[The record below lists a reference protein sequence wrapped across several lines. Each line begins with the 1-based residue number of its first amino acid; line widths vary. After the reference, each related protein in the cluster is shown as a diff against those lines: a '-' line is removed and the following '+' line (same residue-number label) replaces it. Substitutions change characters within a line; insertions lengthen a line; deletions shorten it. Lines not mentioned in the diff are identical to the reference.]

1 MVGSMHLQK
10 KKGTVHENLEG
21 SIERWFSPRGY
32 GFIEIPGKGDVFVH
46 VNDIEG
52 LKSSDAISSFGT
64 SHGSTINVWGHSLK
78 GSKVRFD
85 VVETVRGYKAKKVKI
100 VEKGSQRSDSLHEG
114 QRSPR
119 EPTYPEPKSNWVLPQ
134 QLEPPAAYQTSSSRE
149 SIHRARRRME
159 EAMNADGV
167 PTHHVANMMRALPSA
182 SSNSYPSIRR
192 FHKASHSDPQ
202 QAIRLNYLVIPPSS
216 PSVLPN
222 QLPQMSTNFLKQA
235 SPRAYSDMVK
245 QSMGRIVQ
253 ELAPDL
259 RFFEDLVVDYIMEY
273 AGTISL
279 SLINFND
286 MMSKASRAV
295 RYQSHMNRM
304 PPGRRARQ
312 LAGFAHPERRDAA
325 MMTAYGE
332 AH

>member
-1 MVGSMHLQK
+1 MHLQK

-52 LKSSDAISSFGT
+52 LKSSDAISTFGT

-100 VEKGSQRSDSLHEG
+100 VEKGNQRSDMHEG

-119 EPTYPEPKSNWVLPQ
+119 EPAYPEAKTNWVLPQ
-134 QLEPPAAYQTSSSRE
+134 QLEPPAAYHPHTSSSRE

-167 PTHHVANMMRALPSA
+167 PTHHVANMMRALPTP
-182 SSNSYPSIRR
+182 SSNNYSAIRH
-192 FHKASHSDPQ
+192 FHKAHADPQ
-202 QAIRLNYLVIPPSS
+202 AMRLNYLVMPQSPPSM
-216 PSVLPN
+216 LPN
-222 QLPQMSTNFLKQA
+222 QLPQSPPNFLKQA

-245 QSMGRIVQ
+245 QSMGKIVQ

-259 RFFEDLVVDYIMEY
+259 RYFEDLVVDYIMEY

-295 RYQSHMNRM
+295 RYQNHMGRM
-304 PPGRRARQ
+304 QPPRRRGRQ
-312 LAGFAHPERRDAA
+312 LAGFAHPERCDAA
-325 MMTAYGE
+325 IVTAYGE